1 MKGLILAGG
10 TGSRMYPVTRA
21 VNKHLLPVFDKP
33 MIFYPLSVL
42 MLAEIREVGI
52 VCRECDVIA
61 FKSILGN
68 GQHLGITIKYI
79 IQHDAKGIS
88 DGIKLAQHFIGDSPF
103 CAILGDNFFFGPGLT
118 PRLIKAKKQFKTAT
132 AFAYQVKN
140 PQSFGVISYNEHQ
153 QVVSIEEKPEHPK
166 SNTVATGLYMFDSFA
181 FEYIDDLSQSARGEL
196 EVTDLLNKYIDNNIL
211 NIEVLGRG
219 YAWLDMGTNENLM
232 EASIYIQSIEKRQ
245 GFKIACIEEIAL
257 RKGWISQPKIQQ
269 ACEMNQNTIY
279 GEYLLKVAEEYL

>member
-42 MLAEIREVGI
+42 MLAEIREIGI
-52 VCRECDVIA
+52 VCRECDVTA
-61 FKSILGN
+61 FESILGN

-88 DGIKLAQHFIGDSPF
+88 DGIKQAQHFIGDSPF

-118 PRLIKAKKQFKTAT
+118 PRLIEAKKQFKTAT

-140 PQSFGVISYNEHQ
+140 PQSFGVIAYNEHQ
-153 QVVSIEEKPEHPK
+153 QVDSIEEKPEHPK
-166 SNTVATGLYMFDSFA
+166 SNTVATGLYMFDRFA
-181 FEYIDDLSQSARGEL
+181 FEYIDTLSNSARGEM
-196 EVTDLLNKYIDNNIL
+196 EVTDLLNKYVNNNVL
-211 NIEVLGRG
+211 NVEVLGRG

-245 GFKIACIEEIAL
+245 GFKIACLEEIAFQ
-257 RKGWISQPKIQQ
+257 KKWISKNDLNVACQNYKETSYGDYLSKIIM
-269 ACEMNQNTIY
+269 E
-279 GEYLLKVAEEYL
+279 